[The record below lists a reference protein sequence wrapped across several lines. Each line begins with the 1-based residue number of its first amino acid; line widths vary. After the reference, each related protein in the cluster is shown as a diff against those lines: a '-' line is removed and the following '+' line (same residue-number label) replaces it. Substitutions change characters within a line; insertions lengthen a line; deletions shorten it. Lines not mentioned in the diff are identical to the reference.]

1 MSYRYN
7 PCPCTGQGVS
17 CRDGEKRPHITFWT
31 NPSTWHWHS
40 FSCDTCPHR
49 DPHSMFYNLFF
60 FCCCY
65 KLNPSSF
72 HWLFRGAL
80 CPLVSVHSISLAHFG
95 KDKLSATRW
104 AYANRK
110 FYIYFKNVGNFS
122 TFLGQAGDI
131 KVDGN
136 VYICS
141 TMGFDQES

>member
-1 MSYRYN
+1 MFVSYRYN

-31 NPSTWHWHS
+31 NPSTWHC

-60 FCCCY
+60 FFCYY

-80 CPLVSVHSISLAHFG
+80 CPLVSVHSISPSPILVKTNFLQLVGRTQTENFISILKMWGISAHF
-95 KDKLSATRW
+95 
-104 AYANRK
+104 
-110 FYIYFKNVGNFS
+110 
-122 TFLGQAGDI
+122 
-131 KVDGN
+131 
-136 VYICS
+136 
-141 TMGFDQES
+141 

>member
-1 MSYRYN
+1 MP
-7 PCPCTGQGVS
+7 PCICSQHFP
-17 CRDGEKRPHITFWT
+17 
-31 NPSTWHWHS
+31 
-40 FSCDTCPHR
+40 
-49 DPHSMFYNLFF
+49 
-60 FCCCY
+60 
-65 KLNPSSF
+65 
-72 HWLFRGAL
+72 
-80 CPLVSVHSISLAHFG
+80 LAHFG